1 MKIYSYTLFVGII
14 LFITSCT
21 IQKSLVSPY
30 QNINNELKMSPVNQ
44 QHQVGF
50 ILKEIGSS
58 KSMVELEADHYFT
71 PASNTKLY
79 TFYTALNMLGDSIPT
94 FKYIIKKDSLIIW
107 PMADASFLH
116 PDFKNQPAF
125 DFLKN
130 ANKSIYLVTGRYT
143 GERFGPGWS
152 WGDYNDYY
160 QTEITELPIYGNAI
174 NITGTSIGEIKYSP
188 DVASLYLSEVQV
200 SAAAKKVVRDLGS
213 NNLTVPKRVSANYQ
227 QTVPLHIN
235 KGIIENLLT
244 DTLLATGMVTKPL
257 RNLEWRS
264 IPLNAKTFY
273 SIASDT
279 LYQHMLQPSDNFMAE
294 EILLNCAAS
303 KNLSMNTDSVIAYS
317 KKNYLNDLPDKIAWA
332 DGSGLSRYNLFTP
345 RDMAAILQ
353 KIYDKVGDE
362 KRLFSLL
369 PNGGKSGTIR
379 NIFKTGEPSYVFA
392 KSGSLANNYC
402 LSGYLIGNSGKK
414 YIFSFMNNS
423 FVNPTSEI
431 RAEVERVLTFIHE
444 NY

>member
-1 MKIYSYTLFVGII
+1 MKINNYTLLVGTI
-14 LFITSCT
+14 LLITSCSV
-21 IQKSLVSPY
+21 QKSVVLPY
-30 QNINNELKMSPVNQ
+30 QNISNELKISSVNQ

-50 ILKEIGSS
+50 ILKEIGSA
-58 KSMVELEADHYFT
+58 KSMVEQEADHYFT

-79 TFYTALNMLGDSIPT
+79 TFYTALNMLGDSIST
-94 FKYIIKKDSLIIW
+94 FKYVVKNDSLIIW

-130 ANKSIYLVTGRYT
+130 SNKTIYLVTGRYS
-143 GERFGPGWS
+143 GEKFGSGWS

-174 NITGTSIGEIKYSP
+174 NITATAEGEIKYSP
-188 DVASLYLSEVQV
+188 DIASLYLSEIEV
-200 SAAAKKVVRDLGS
+200 SSAAKKVIRDLGS
-213 NNLTVPKRVSANYQ
+213 NNLSVPEKVSANYQ
-227 QTVPLHIN
+227 QIVPLHLS

-244 DTLLATGMVTKPL
+244 DTLLATGMVTKPII
-257 RNLEWRS
+257 NLEWRS
-264 IPLNAKTFY
+264 IPANAKTFY
-273 SIASDT
+273 SIAADT

-294 EILLNCAAS
+294 EILLNCAAA

-317 KKNYLNDLPDKIAWA
+317 KKNYLNDLPDKIEWA

-345 RDMAAILQ
+345 RDMAALLQ
-353 KIYDKVGDE
+353 KIYDKVGSE
-362 KRLFSLL
+362 KRLFNLL

-379 NIFKTGEPSYVFA
+379 NMFKTGESPFVFA

-402 LSGYLIGNSGKK
+402 LSGYLIGKSGKK

-431 RAEVERVLTFIHE
+431 RAEVERVLTFIHD

>member
-1 MKIYSYTLFVGII
+1 MKINIYTLLIALV
-14 LFITSCT
+14 LFNTSCSV
-21 IQKSLVSPY
+21 QKSVVSPY
-30 QNINNELKMSPVNQ
+30 QNISNELKMSSVNQ

-58 KSMVELEADHYFT
+58 QIMVEQEADHYFT

-94 FKYIIKKDSLIIW
+94 FKYVITKDSLIIW

-130 ANKSIYLVTGRYT
+130 SNKTIYLVTGRYS
-143 GERFGPGWS
+143 GEKFGPGWS

-174 NITGTSIGEIKYSP
+174 NITATTKGEIKYSP
-188 DVASLYLSEVQV
+188 DVVSLYLSEIEV
-200 SAAAKKVVRDLGS
+200 SPAAKKVVRELGS
-213 NNLTVPKRVSANYQ
+213 NNLTVPKRVSASYE
-227 QTVPLHIN
+227 QTVPIHLN

-244 DTLLATGMVTKPL
+244 DTLLATGMVINPI

-264 IPLNAKTFY
+264 IPENAKTFY
-273 SIASDT
+273 SIAADT
-279 LYQHMLQPSDNFMAE
+279 LYQHMLQPSDNFIAE
-294 EILLNCAAS
+294 ELLLNCAAA

-317 KKNYLNDLPDKIAWA
+317 KKNYLNDLPDKIEWV

-345 RDMAAILQ
+345 RDMAALLQ
-353 KIYDKVGDE
+353 KIYDKMGNE
-362 KRLFSLL
+362 ELLFSLL

-379 NIFKTGEPSYVFA
+379 NMFKTGEPSFVFA
-392 KSGSLANNYC
+392 KSGSLANNYN
-402 LSGYLIGNSGKK
+402 LSGYLIGRSGKK
-414 YIFSFMNNS
+414 YIFSFMNNN
-423 FVNPTSEI
+423 FVKPTSEI
-431 RAEVERVLTFIHE
+431 RAEVERVLTFIHD

>member
-1 MKIYSYTLFVGII
+1 MKINICTLLVGLI
-14 LFITSCT
+14 LFITSCSV
-21 IQKSLVSPY
+21 QKSVVSPY
-30 QNINNELKMSPVNQ
+30 QNISNELKRSPVNQ

-50 ILKEIGSS
+50 ILKEIGNS
-58 KSMVELEADHYFT
+58 KSMVEQEADHYFT

-94 FKYIIKKDSLIIW
+94 FKYVIKNDSLIIW

-130 ANKSIYLVTGRYT
+130 SNKTIYLVTGRYS
-143 GERFGPGWS
+143 GEKFGPGWS

-174 NITGTSIGEIKYSP
+174 TITATAKGEIKYSP
-188 DVASLYLSEVQV
+188 DVASLYLSEIEV
-200 SAAAKKVVRDLGS
+200 SSATKKVVRDLGS
-213 NNLTVPKRVSANYQ
+213 NNLSVPKKVSANFQ
-227 QTVPLHIN
+227 QIVPLHLSR
-235 KGIIENLLT
+235 GIIENLLT
-244 DTLLATGMVTKPL
+244 DTLLASGMVTKPL

-264 IPLNAKTFY
+264 IPSNAKTFY

-294 EILLNCAAS
+294 EILLNCAAA

-317 KKNYLNDLPDKIAWA
+317 KKNYLNDLPDKIEWA

-345 RDMAAILQ
+345 RDMAVLLQ
-353 KIYDKVGDE
+353 KIYDKVGNE
-362 KRLFSLL
+362 KRLFNLL

-379 NIFKTGEPSYVFA
+379 NMFKTGESPFVFA

-402 LSGYLIGNSGKK
+402 LSGYLIGKSGKK

-431 RAEVERVLTFIHE
+431 RAEVERVLTFIHD